1 MTHQQ
6 KLLVVGNG
14 MASVRLCEELAV
26 RCPGRFAIT
35 ICGAEPQPGYN
46 RVLLSSFLAGQT
58 KWEDLALRPRS
69 WYEES
74 GMTLLTGASVC
85 AVDFA
90 ARQALLAD
98 NTMLGF
104 DRLVFATGSR
114 PVMLPKPGMDLPGV
128 LAFRDLED
136 AQVAQGLGE
145 MQADVVVIGGGLL
158 GIEAANGLAR
168 CGAKVTLVHLMD
180 RLMERQLD
188 APAAGLLRTALARKG
203 IRIVL
208 GADTARIMGDTGV
221 TGLELADGRVLPAQ
235 AVICAVGIRPSSE
248 LARAAG
254 LHVNRGIVVD
264 DAMACAL
271 PGVYALGEC
280 AEHRGTVYGL
290 VEPAHEQAAIV
301 ARQLSGEADALYF
314 GTLLATNLKVSGVGI
329 FSAGDF
335 MGTATS
341 QASLLEDRDAGWY
354 RKLVFEREKLTGA
367 ILAGDTSDALWYRD
381 LIRSGSDVSAMRHK
395 MIFGQDFASSPQQQ
409 AA

>member
-74 GMTLLTGASVC
+74 GMTLLTGAIVC

>member
-74 GMTLLTGASVC
+74 GMTLLTGAIVC

-354 RKLVFEREKLTGA
+354 RKLVFEGEKLTGA

-381 LIRSGSDVSAMRHK
+381 LIRSGS
-395 MIFGQDFASSPQQQ
+395 
-409 AA
+409 